1 MRQARKAGVP
11 PHKQV
16 AWVRR
21 KLGSS
26 VVVWRRTADGAL
38 ACAAPCLFCNRELQK
53 FDLRVL
59 CTLGDGQWFSGR
71 LSEEGA
77 PTPALTGG
85 QKKVLRKQR
94 WKLCQRKTLPE
105 KQEQERQQAQ
115 QRRQQAQQQQQQQ
128 QQDEPAP
135 QQQAQAHHGQRAG
148 GQQQLAQRQQPP
160 LLPQQQRQG
169 QQRPQLQPPRQ
180 QGRRQRRQRH

>member
-115 QRRQQAQQQQQQQ
+115 LRRQQAQQQQQ
-128 QQDEPAP
+128 DEPAL
-135 QQQAQAHHGQRAG
+135 QQQAQAQQGQRGG
-148 GQQQLAQRQQPP
+148 GQQQVAQRQQPP
-160 LLPQQQRQG
+160 VLPQQQRQG
-169 QQRPQLQPPRQ
+169 QQWPQPQPPRQ

>member
-1 MRQARKAGVP
+1 MFLLALIIGSLHTPFSPPCPCGPRRLLQSYVRQSRKAGVP

-21 KLGSS
+21 KLGSI
-26 VVVWRRTADGAL
+26 VAVWRRTADGAL
-38 ACAAPCLFCNRELQK
+38 ACAAPCLFCNRELQR

-94 WKLCQRKTLPE
+94 WKLCQRKSPAE
-105 KQEQERQQAQ
+105 QQQQGAVPRQELVP
-115 QRRQQAQQQQQQQ
+115 QQAQQQQQG
-128 QQDEPAP
+128 PV
-135 QQQAQAHHGQRAG
+135 QQQAAPARRQR
-148 GQQQLAQRQQPP
+148 
-160 LLPQQQRQG
+160 
-169 QQRPQLQPPRQ
+169 
-180 QGRRQRRQRH
+180 QGRRQQQAAQ